1 MIRNFDA
8 DGDGWLTFEDFC
20 NMVLTCKNRQLRCEA
35 QHRHNSR
42 VGKFESLP
50 HCVEQQLIAILH
62 SEVDL
67 GKRV

>member
-1 MIRNFDA
+1 LKTSA
-8 DGDGWLTFEDFC
+8 
-20 NMVLTCKNRQLRCEA
+20 MVLTCKNRQLRCEA